1 MKVAYQGVP
10 GAFSHQAALAF
21 AQGLEPV
28 AYPTFDAVAEAVEAG
43 EVERGI
49 VPVENSRA
57 GLVPE
62 VQALLARTD
71 LAQLSR
77 NPLPVRMHLL
87 GLPGASLSAIHT
99 AVSHPMALQQ
109 CAESLKR
116 LGLTPEPAIN
126 TAVAAQMLADPA
138 KAVLASEWAAGAYGL
153 EMLARDV
160 QDDPDNTTWFVL
172 LAPAGLINHRAGR

>member
-21 AQGLEPV
+21 ATGYEPV
-28 AYPTFDAVAEAVEAG
+28 AYPTFAAVLDAVETG
-43 EVERGI
+43 QVERGI

-57 GLVPE
+57 GPVPE
-62 VQALLARTD
+62 VQALLGSTR
-71 LAQLSR
+71 LHQLSR

-87 GLPGASLSAIHT
+87 GLPGAMLETMHT

-109 CAESLKR
+109 CAETLAR

-126 TAVAAQMLADPA
+126 TAVAAKTLVDPA
-138 KAVLASEWAAGAYGL
+138 KGVLASEWAAGAYGL
-153 EMLARDV
+153 QMLVRDV
-160 QDDPDNTTWFVL
+160 HDDPDNTTWFVL
-172 LAPAGLINHRAGR
+172 LGRP

>member
-21 AQGLEPV
+21 AQGYEPV
-28 AYPTFDAVAEAVEAG
+28 AHPTFAADLEAVEQDHA
-43 EVERGI
+43 ERGI

-57 GLVPE
+57 GPVPD
-62 VQALLARTD
+62 VQALLATTR
-71 LAQLSR
+71 LRQLSR

-87 GLPGASLSAIHT
+87 GLPGASVEDIHT

-116 LGLTPEPAIN
+116 LGLAPEPAIN
-126 TAVAAQMLADPA
+126 TAVAAKTLVDPA
-138 KAVLASEWAAGAYGL
+138 KGVLASEWAAGAYGL
-153 EMLARDV
+153 QMLVRDMH
-160 QDDPDNTTWFVL
+160 DDPDNTTYFVL
-172 LAPAGLINHRAGR
+172 LARDEA